1 VDRTHDQPC
10 RRREHPNPGPI
21 RAGAS
26 TAENR
31 LYAALK
37 RLFHSQVFLLTL
49 VIVVIV
55 VVVSFLNPNFFSVS
69 NFKNILVQIS
79 IVSIMAVGAGFVI
92 ISGGLD
98 ISVGSMTSLLAVV
111 GAKLIASGH
120 GVGVSVLITIA
131 AAVGCGLV
139 NGVLAA
145 KTRVAPFIITLGTMS
160 IFMSLS
166 LIVGGA
172 FSQLLSGRFQFLGRA
187 MVAGVHFP
195 TYVMVAVY
203 LFFFFV
209 MRYTTFGRR
218 IYGMGGSEEVA
229 FLAGINIPLYKIMVY
244 VINALLVCLA
254 SLILI
259 SRTGSAL
266 PTVGMGLELKCIAAA
281 IIGGVSLTGGVGT
294 LLGIFLGSFLLG
306 IIQNMLNILNLSAHL
321 QSVVLGIVIV
331 TAVTIGQR
339 RRR

>member
-1 VDRTHDQPC
+1 
-10 RRREHPNPGPI
+10 
-21 RAGAS
+21 
-26 TAENR
+26 
-31 LYAALK
+31 
-37 RLFHSQVFLLTL
+37 
-49 VIVVIV
+49 
-55 VVVSFLNPNFFSVS
+55 
-69 NFKNILVQIS
+69 
-79 IVSIMAVGAGFVI
+79 
-92 ISGGLD
+92 
-98 ISVGSMTSLLAVV
+98 MTSLLAVV

-120 GVGVSVLITIA
+120 DVWFSVLITV
-131 AAVGCGLV
+131 AVALGCGML

-172 FSQLLSGRFQFLGRA
+172 FSQLLSGKFQFLGRA

-195 TYVMVAVY
+195 TYVMVLVY
-203 LFFFFV
+203 LLFLFIL
-209 MRYTTFGRR
+209 RYTTYGRR

-229 FLAGINIPLYKIMVY
+229 FLAGLNISLYKISVY
-244 VINALLVCLA
+244 VINALLVCLS

-281 IIGGVSLTGGVGT
+281 IIGGVALTGGAGN

-306 IIQNMLNILNLSAHL
+306 IIQNMLNILNLSAHF
-321 QSVVLGIVIV
+321 QSVVLGVVIV
-331 TAVTIGQR
+331 TAVTIGQMR
-339 RRR
+339 GR